1 MRNEDLRILEIKRQ
15 IKELQDEAETI
26 QKSSGFPYL
35 DIFKKSTNAG
45 EDVEKLSCG
54 TMFEDLNRV
63 TNENY
68 DQKTSE
74 KGYIVETKL
83 IRMMV
88 KGDGGYDERAVSI
101 LDDKAGF
108 IQKTKKY
115 GGNISTS
122 TFQQVKP
129 KKFDYLLGIVLF
141 KDGFDV
147 FILPSKMISQTVKI
161 KENDKVYLSGQH
173 YGNNEEGQL
182 NYNDKILNQHYL
194 LSIYNDGK
202 TLYYYNRETKT
213 IGEIFTKLNFEN
225 IVNEK
230 FNI

>member
-1 MRNEDLRILEIKRQ
+1 MKNENSKILEIKEE
-15 IKELQDEAETI
+15 IKKLQNELETI
-26 QKSSGFPYL
+26 YKNFGFPYL
-35 DIFKKSTNAG
+35 DIFKKSTDAG
-45 EDVEKLSCG
+45 EDVEKLSCNII
-54 TMFEDLNRV
+54 FQDLNRV

-74 KGYIVETKL
+74 NRHQVETKL

-101 LDDKAGF
+101 LDKNIGF
-108 IQKTKKY
+108 KQKLKKY

-129 KKFDYLLGIVLF
+129 KKFEYLLCIILY
-141 KDGFDV
+141 KDGLDV
-147 FILPSKMISQTVKI
+147 FILPSKMISQTVKNR
-161 KENDKVYLSGQH
+161 ENGKAYLSGQH
-173 YGNNEEGQL
+173 YGNYEEGQI
-182 NYNDKILNQHYL
+182 NYNDPILNQHYL

-202 TLYYYNRETKT
+202 TLYYYNRENKT
-213 IGEIFTKLNFEN
+213 VGEIFTKLKFEN

-230 FNI
+230 FSI

>member
-1 MRNEDLRILEIKRQ
+1 MENENLEVLELKEQ
-15 IKELQDEAETI
+15 IKKLNDVYEEKL
-26 QKSSGFPYL
+26 KSSSFPYL
-35 DIFKKSTNAG
+35 DIFKKSTDAG

-54 TMFEDLNRV
+54 IIFEDLNRV
-63 TNENY
+63 KNENY
-68 DQKTSE
+68 DQKTSN
-74 KGYIVETKL
+74 KGYVVETKL

-88 KGDGGYDERAVSI
+88 KGDGGYDVRAVSI
-101 LDDKAGF
+101 LNKKIGF
-108 IQKTKKY
+108 KQKSKKY

-141 KDGFDV
+141 KDGLDV
-147 FILPSKMISQTVKI
+147 FILPSKMISQSVKN
-161 KENDKVYLSGQH
+161 KENGKAYLSGQH
-173 YGNNEEGQL
+173 YGNTEEGQL
-182 NYNDKILNQHYL
+182 NYNDNILNEHYL

-202 TLYYYNRETKT
+202 NLYHYNRENKT
-213 IGEIFTKLNFEN
+213 VGEIFTKLKFEN